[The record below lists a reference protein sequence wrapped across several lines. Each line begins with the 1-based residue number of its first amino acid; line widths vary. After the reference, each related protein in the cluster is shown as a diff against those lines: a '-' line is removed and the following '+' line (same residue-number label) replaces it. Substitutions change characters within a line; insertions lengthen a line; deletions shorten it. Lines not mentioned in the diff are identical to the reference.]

1 MSGMARRP
9 KGARVTAVASTL
21 AAHAVAVLVMASM
34 GPVTA
39 ARAAEPGAPH
49 GVQLRVD
56 EPRAFGHHT
65 GDVVQ
70 RRVALTLP
78 AGWALDE
85 STLPEAGRRGRS
97 FELRR
102 VGWQPPGAWAGW
114 RGWGGPRQAV
124 LTLDYQVFVSP
135 ADVKVLE
142 LPPIK
147 LRFTGGARPE
157 ELRIDAWPVVVTPL
171 GPADASPRNGL
182 GELRPAAAPPL
193 IDTSAPLQRLR
204 WWAALALPLVC
215 YLAWVHGAMPWW
227 TRRHRPFGRAL
238 AALAAL
244 PPGDLHAR
252 AMAFR
257 SVHQAL
263 NDSHGRVVFAHGL
276 DEFLE
281 AHPRYAPLRDR
292 LMSFFDRSQAQFFQ
306 VAEAAEDTVNPGPAG
321 DDTLAWLRRLCRDAR
336 DIERGSA

>member
-1 MSGMARRP
+1 MSGRARLR
-9 KGARVTAVASTL
+9 GAARAAAVAL
-21 AAHAVAVLVMASM
+21 AVIATPVVVLVMATV
-34 GPVTA
+34 GPA
-39 ARAAEPGAPH
+39 AAAPATESTAPH
-49 GVQLRVD
+49 GVQVRVD

-78 AGWALDE
+78 AGWVLDE

-102 VGWQPPGAWAGW
+102 VGWQAPGVGVGW
-114 RGWGGPRQAV
+114 RGWGGPGPRQAV
-124 LTLDYQVFVSP
+124 LTLDYQVFVAP

-147 LRFTGGARPE
+147 LRFTGGPRPE
-157 ELRIDAWPVVVTPL
+157 ELRIDAWPLVVAPL
-171 GPADASPRNGL
+171 GPAEASPRNGL

-204 WWAALALPLVC
+204 WWAALALPLAL

-227 TRRHRPFGRAL
+227 SRRHRPFGRAL
-238 AALAAL
+238 AVLAAL
-244 PPGDLHAR
+244 PPGDPQAQ

-263 NDSHGRVVFAHGL
+263 NDSHGRVVFGHGL
-276 DEFLE
+276 DDFLQ
-281 AHPRYAPLRDR
+281 AQPRFAPLRDR
-292 LMSFFDRSQAQFFQ
+292 LVSFFERSQAQFFQ
-306 VAEAAEDTVNPGPAG
+306 VTDPATRTTSHG